1 MRKKLNKNSFIQ
13 ILGILLILSSLSYLG
28 YYKYRVISRKNN
40 IEQRKE
46 EFLKESVAKN
56 IKNNKNIDDK
66 NNKVLVDNLVG
77 MDSSKSKKNNKNLDE
92 NLDTVAFIEIKKLG
106 VILPVFSGTSNKE
119 LREGVGVVEST
130 DYPSDELSTVSV
142 IAGHRGGYNGE
153 QTFLNIDKLN
163 NNDEIK
169 ITLRGQELTYR
180 VYQEKIIESN
190 DWSEFTKE
198 DDKSKLILLSCH
210 PYPQNHQ
217 RILTISKLVSKKEL

>member
-142 IAGHRGGYNGE
+142 IAGHNGE